1 MSSPLNEVVL
11 SSEARKALL
20 ALPDGPPRKRLLLA
34 LTTLKKDARPEDSRA
49 LLGQGPES
57 REWLVSGF
65 QIVYEIDPALRLVSV
80 GIIRRTDGS

>member
-11 SSEARKALL
+11 SAEARKALH
-20 ALPDGPPRKRLLLA
+20 ALPDGAPRRRLLLA

-49 LLGQGPES
+49 LLGEGPEA

-65 QIVYEIDPALRLVSV
+65 QIAYEIDTKPPRISV
-80 GIIRRTDGS
+80 GIIRRIAAP

>member
-11 SSEARKALL
+11 SSEARKALH

-34 LTTLKKDARPEDSRA
+34 LLTLKKDPRPEDSRA
-49 LLGQGPES
+49 LLGAGHEA

-65 QIVYEIDPALRLVSV
+65 QIVYEIDPELPLVSV
-80 GIIRRTDGS
+80 GIIRRTAGA

>member
-11 SSEARKALL
+11 SSEARKALH
-20 ALPDGPPRKRLLLA
+20 ALQDGPPRKRLLLA

-49 LLGQGPES
+49 LLGEGQEA

-65 QIVYEIDPALRLVSV
+65 QIVYELDPERPLVSV
-80 GIIRRTDGS
+80 GIIRSTTP

>member
-11 SSEARKALL
+11 SSEARRALH

-34 LTTLKKDARPEDSRA
+34 LTTLKKDPRPDDSRA
-49 LLGQGPES
+49 LLGEGHET

-65 QIVYEIDPALRLVSV
+65 QIVYEIDPVLPLVSV
-80 GIIRRTDGS
+80 GIIRRTAGA